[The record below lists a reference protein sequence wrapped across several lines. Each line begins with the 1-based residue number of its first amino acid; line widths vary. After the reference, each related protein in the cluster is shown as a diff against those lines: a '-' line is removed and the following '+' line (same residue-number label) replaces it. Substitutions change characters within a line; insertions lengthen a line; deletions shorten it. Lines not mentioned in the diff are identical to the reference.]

1 MLCKEES
8 NLPMG
13 AQLELLLQEVVT
25 ALVGELG
32 SWLVGDAV
40 PIHEDLFAV
49 TDRVQARGLAHG

>member
-1 MLCKEES
+1 
-8 NLPMG
+8 MG